1 MVDHVT
7 DVIRPCPLDLVT
19 LDYLHVTPDS
29 KYLLGID
36 GRRKRLAVY
45 TVSKYGK
52 HDASKKACSRLIII
66 IIIVKYIILVRS
78 AMDFNTAAFYT
89 SLKICYKL
97 KIKTRKKIDKSKTF
111 Y

>member
-66 IIIVKYIILVRS
+66 IIIVKYIILVPWCVVQWTLTPQH
-78 AMDFNTAAFYT
+78 FTQV
-89 SLKICYKL
+89 
-97 KIKTRKKIDKSKTF
+97 
-111 Y
+111 